1 MKFAPLLSALC
12 LFSLC
17 AAPTV
22 AEEQKPAPAPNGL
35 EIPEGFE
42 NWAVDL
48 HFPPSGP
55 GKYARHPGQ

>member
-42 NWAVDL
+42 NWAVISIIGVVGHHL
-48 HFPPSGP
+48 NTAIF
-55 GKYARHPGQ
+55 

>member
-22 AEEQKPAPAPNGL
+22 AEEQKPAP
-35 EIPEGFE
+35 
-42 NWAVDL
+42 
-48 HFPPSGP
+48 PPMASRSRKVLKTG
-55 GKYARHPGQ
+55 R